1 MSKKLLVTFEG
12 LAYLDLAITRRT
24 TSGNLT
30 CPFTLQQEVT
40 KAVISTALTGGFDD
54 TLLLLLDRSWAAAT
68 AATYRRRR
76 LVQKEQQLKQAK
88 RKQLVSPRTKR
99 VSTPPRSMTCV
110 AVETLVH
117 LGLVILTVY
126 LLAPL
131 PCVEA
136 RPTPATLSLIHI

>member
-1 MSKKLLVTFEG
+1 MSKRLLVTYEG
-12 LAYLDLAITRRT
+12 LAYLDLAIIRRT
-24 TSGNLT
+24 TPGSPT

-40 KAVISTALTGGFDD
+40 KTVLSTALAGGFDD

-88 RKQLVSPRTKR
+88 RKQFVSTRVKR
-99 VSTPPRSMTCV
+99 VSPTPRSMTRV

-131 PCVEA
+131 P
-136 RPTPATLSLIHI
+136 LSLIHI